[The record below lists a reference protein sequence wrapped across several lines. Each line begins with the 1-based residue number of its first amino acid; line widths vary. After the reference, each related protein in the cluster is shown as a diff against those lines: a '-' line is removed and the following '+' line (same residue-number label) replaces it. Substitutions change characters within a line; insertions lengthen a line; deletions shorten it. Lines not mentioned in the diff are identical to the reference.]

1 MWHIL
6 HLIARPIEALLGV
19 FCVVTAIMLYPNE
32 EGKIQS
38 KFEDFWV
45 RVDDFKN
52 LALTR
57 HAAFMS
63 EVAKLETRFLDRVFG
78 ERLFSIRAI
87 AVSLACSIMSL
98 GIVGLLPHHEAYVG
112 KAYDFFNPRQS
123 LGLLCLGA
131 YGLAVMSLPRRQR
144 TLLNVVLFLA
154 LVVPGWILIIG
165 NPPSGS
171 SFHSPT
177 EYRVESYIVYSSIL
191 SIIGV
196 LGFACDVVFI
206 AITRK
211 LLRKASET
219 SRSSIIL
226 ILVLSNVVLAALLVG
241 PYFIDRLNLFPLNR
255 LHMDWSPLVALTN
268 MFDAALALLFA
279 LLAVL
284 LLIHRAVW
292 PLLTRT
298 LFKMQDIGTKGR
310 RGILAAVGVA
320 LLSTS
325 VFGEKVPDLFKDLM
339 KVFGG

>member
-1 MWHIL
+1 MWHVL

-38 KFEDFWV
+38 KFEDFWIQ
-45 RVDDFKN
+45 VDDFKN
-52 LALTR
+52 LALTK
-57 HAAFMS
+57 HAAFMT

-78 ERLFSIRAI
+78 ERLFSIRAVSVSF
-87 AVSLACSIMSL
+87 ACSNTSLAIISL
-98 GIVGLLPHHEAYVG
+98 LQHHEAFGG
-112 KAYDFFNPRQS
+112 KAYDFFNLKQS

-131 YGLAVMSLPRRQR
+131 YGLGVMWLPRRRR
-144 TLLNVVLFLA
+144 TLLNAVLFLA

-171 SFHSPT
+171 TFHSPT
-177 EYRVESYIVYSSIL
+177 EYRVESYIVYSTIL
-191 SIIGV
+191 SILGV
-196 LGFACDVVFI
+196 FGFACDVLFI

-219 SRSSIIL
+219 NKSSAVVV
-226 ILVLSNVVLAALLVG
+226 LVLLNVLLAAVLVG
-241 PYFIDRLNLFPLNR
+241 PYFIDRLNLIPANR
-255 LHMDWSPLVALTN
+255 LHFDWLAFVALTN

-310 RGILAAVGVA
+310 RGILAALGVA
-320 LLSTS
+320 LLGTS